1 MAAKKN
7 VAVTPAFTGRNVS
20 LSEICRQIPFTA
32 VCVSMNSVTASPS
45 RPQLDRQRNE
55 TAPQHR
61 PSLRSRKL
69 TAEKKKPSETL
80 TERFRE
86 LAVIRFN
93 RVYACCG
100 MLHNAD
106 YGII

>member
-1 MAAKKN
+1 VLSLCHYYIKPYQKSQSRHFQLERQAKVK
-7 VAVTPAFTGRNVS
+7 
-20 LSEICRQIPFTA
+20 
-32 VCVSMNSVTASPS
+32 
-45 RPQLDRQRNE
+45 
-55 TAPQHR
+55 APQHR
-61 PSLRSRKL
+61 PSLRSEKL

-100 MLHNAD
+100 MLHNA
-106 YGII
+106 

>member
-1 MAAKKN
+1 MK
-7 VAVTPAFTGRNVS
+7 
-20 LSEICRQIPFTA
+20 
-32 VCVSMNSVTASPS
+32 SVTALPS
-45 RPQLDRQRNE
+45 RPQLECLANGN
-55 TAPQHR
+55 TPQSR
-61 PSLRSRKL
+61 SSLWSGKL

-100 MLHNAD
+100 MRHND
-106 YGII
+106 YSDLCGTEIRCASRLWYIEITNMIILQSGAED